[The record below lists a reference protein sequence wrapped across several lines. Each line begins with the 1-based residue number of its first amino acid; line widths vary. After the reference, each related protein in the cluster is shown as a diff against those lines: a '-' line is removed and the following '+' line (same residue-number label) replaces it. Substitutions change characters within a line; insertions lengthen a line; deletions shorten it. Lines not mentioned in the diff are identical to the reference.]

1 VRVPS
6 TKKNRE
12 KAYSGD
18 VHKLVK
24 AEVGESIEA
33 EGLGIRVI
41 LHPLFV

>member
-6 TKKNRE
+6 TKKIRE
-12 KAYSGD
+12 KAYFGD

-33 EGLGIRVI
+33 EERGIRVI
-41 LHPLFV
+41 SHPLFV